1 MSSKI
6 SLWISDGGREGRHNS
21 FHSSTELSAPCQFS
35 PFFSSASQKGWK
47 ISPLGNRAG
56 QEVLRHLRGL
66 SHVLY
71 HLQCRMAH
79 QTLIFHSPP
88 SHSVLSSLQESQAQK
103 ATRLAGN
110 FNVESLTAEGLG
122 QNWRMDTFWCF
133 VEQAEQIMD
142 VSGTA
147 EAQTFPTS
155 LCVLSCSPIMAPGS
169 YHQILGLSQMDYFSS

>member
-1 MSSKI
+1 
-6 SLWISDGGREGRHNS
+6 
-21 FHSSTELSAPCQFS
+21 
-35 PFFSSASQKGWK
+35 
-47 ISPLGNRAG
+47 
-56 QEVLRHLRGL
+56 
-66 SHVLY
+66 
-71 HLQCRMAH
+71 MAH